1 MKINCNRQN
10 FLKALQIVAGV
21 ATTKAT
27 HPILENVKIKAYYDK
42 VSLSSTDLKMA
53 IEYSVQED
61 IEIIE
66 PGETIVPAA
75 TLLTL
80 VKELSDETI
89 LIEKDSLCFDLLVKT
104 NNGEFKIN
112 GQDAIKFPE
121 IPAFEEKESLSI
133 MKENLKALIS
143 KTIFSTTKEKTRF
156 DLDNIMFSVIGDK
169 VRFVGTDGKRL
180 AMCEKCGI
188 DTTKFIDSKERF
200 NTSNITIP
208 VTGLQQ
214 ILKILNTFE
223 NIELANI
230 EVSKNHLFFSMD
242 SVVLSILLADGR
254 FPPYEKAMPKDLKN
268 KIVINTKVFLS
279 ALKQTCCLAYSKNR
293 TVQLILDSENIN
305 ISTRSEANG
314 EAKVDIPAKYDGES
328 FMTVMNPDFL
338 MDVLKI
344 VEKEEIEILVKD
356 RESAILLQ
364 DGEGFSYILLP
375 IKTEKD

>member
-1 MKINCNRQN
+1 
-10 FLKALQIVAGV
+10 
-21 ATTKAT
+21 
-27 HPILENVKIKAYYDK
+27 
-42 VSLSSTDLKMA
+42 
-53 IEYSVQED
+53 
-61 IEIIE
+61 
-66 PGETIVPAA
+66 
-75 TLLTL
+75 
-80 VKELSDETI
+80 
-89 LIEKDSLCFDLLVKT
+89 
-104 NNGEFKIN
+104 
-112 GQDAIKFPE
+112 
-121 IPAFEEKESLSI
+121 
-133 MKENLKALIS
+133 
-143 KTIFSTTKEKTRF
+143 
-156 DLDNIMFSVIGDK
+156 MFSVIGDK

-328 FMTVMNPDFL
+328 FMTVLNPDFL